1 MLCKLQSQSKLL
13 GHFAVQWRIQGRGQG
28 EPGSPLIFKPNWG
41 PKGRKKIF
49 DTIPPPPPAPLSQGL
64 DDRSPPYLKVWFRHC
79 RLLAL
84 PMLVYK
90 IWRVN
95 CDKQNWKDEKMGQK
109 LKKQRWVEV
118 FQLFLAKTVALVTI
132 QNSDN
137 ERWNYCVV
145 GCSYSMKMNDT
156 TLLRQLTMISTDP
169 CRHNLK
175 TLFPFL
181 VAKLHINIIMD
192 DKKITIILFLF
203 KNEQYFYI

>member
-1 MLCKLQSQSKLL
+1 ML
-13 GHFAVQWRIQGRGQG
+13 GHFAVRWRIEGRGPG
-28 EPGSPLIFKPNWG
+28 EPGSPLIFKPNLG
-41 PKGRKKIF
+41 PKGGKKF
-49 DTIPPPPPAPLSQGL
+49 FWDHPPPLSQGL
-64 DDRSPPYLKVWFRHC
+64 DDRSPPRSPPYLKIWIRYC
-79 RLLAL
+79 GLLAHAL
-84 PMLVYK
+84 PMLVYR

-95 CDKQNWKDEKMGQK
+95 CDKQDWKDEKMGQK

-118 FQLFLAKTVALVTI
+118 FQLFLPEAVALVTI

-175 TLFPFL
+175 TLF
-181 VAKLHINIIMD
+181 
-192 DKKITIILFLF
+192 LFWSQNF
-203 KNEQYFYI
+203 I

>member
-13 GHFAVQWRIQGRGQG
+13 GHFAVQWRIQGRGPG

-41 PKGRKKIF
+41 PKGRKKFF
-49 DTIPPPPPAPLSQGL
+49 DTIPPPPP
-64 DDRSPPYLKVWFRHC
+64 PPYLRVWMTAPTP
-79 RLLAL
+79 LAL

-90 IWRVN
+90 IWRFN
-95 CDKQNWKDEKMGQK
+95 CDKQNWQDEEMGQK

-118 FQLFLAKTVALVTI
+118 FQLFLPETVALVTI

-156 TLLRQLTMISTDP
+156 TLLRLLTMISTDP

-175 TLFPFL
+175 TLF
-181 VAKLHINIIMD
+181 
-192 DKKITIILFLF
+192 LFWSQNF
-203 KNEQYFYI
+203 I

>member
-1 MLCKLQSQSKLL
+1 MTAPPRSPPYLKIWIRYCGLLAHALPMLV
-13 GHFAVQWRIQGRGQG
+13 F
-28 EPGSPLIFKPNWG
+28 
-41 PKGRKKIF
+41 KIF
-49 DTIPPPPPAPLSQGL
+49 LTPPPPPRPLMSGSGSPL
-64 DDRSPPYLKVWFRHC
+64 PPPRSPPYLKVWFRHC

-84 PMLVYK
+84 LMLVYK

-95 CDKQNWKDEKMGQK
+95 CDKQDWKDEEMGQK
-109 LKKQRWVEV
+109 LKKQRRVEV
-118 FQLFLAKTVALVTI
+118 SQLFLPETVALVTI

-175 TLFPFL
+175 TLF
-181 VAKLHINIIMD
+181 
-192 DKKITIILFLF
+192 LFWSQNF
-203 KNEQYFYI
+203 I